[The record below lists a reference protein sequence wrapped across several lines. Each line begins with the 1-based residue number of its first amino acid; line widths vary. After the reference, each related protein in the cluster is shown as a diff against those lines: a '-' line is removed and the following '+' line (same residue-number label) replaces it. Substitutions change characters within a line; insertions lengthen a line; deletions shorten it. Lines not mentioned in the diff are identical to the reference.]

1 MLKYDKFSY
10 YLENLQ
16 NQCSHKKPCGKCVPP
31 MSRKT
36 YFIDQDCKK
45 HLPYPQALCD
55 SCMAPTVTISGQKYA
70 HISRVILKTKEVFRI
85 VESKLIGILLGRVI
99 EDVVY
104 IENVYFPELQE

>member
-1 MLKYDKFSY
+1 
-10 YLENLQ
+10 
-16 NQCSHKKPCGKCVPP
+16 
-31 MSRKT
+31 
-36 YFIDQDCKK
+36 
-45 HLPYPQALCD
+45 
-55 SCMAPTVTISGQKYA
+55 MAPTVTISGQKYA